1 MATFDEQRRKAF
13 DFCADATKQ
22 LVALSSAIVAF
33 MVTFAKDFVMNVA
46 DDAKTYAYIAW
57 GLHVV
62 SIVLG
67 VLVLL
72 ALTAQLEPKNSPASS
87 PAAIPTIRGSAAT
100 YSWLQIVFFVL
111 AMAVTAFFG
120 WQAAHAPPPFASK
133 DVVLEKKLDEL
144 RAEVDKLKSELGTI
158 TQTQAAAQGDVH
170 RQLAELTSKVQKL
183 REELKPQKV
192 RSTQKAPAG
201 RPR

>member
-1 MATFDEQRRKAF
+1 MTTFDEQRKKAF

-33 MVTFAKDFVMNVA
+33 MVTFAKDFVTNVA

-72 ALTAQLEPKNSPASS
+72 ALTAQLEPKNPPASS

-100 YSWLQIVFFVL
+100 YSGFQIIVFVL
-111 AMAVTAFFG
+111 AMAFTAFFG
-120 WQAAHAPPPFASK
+120 WKATHGPPPVASK
-133 DVVLEKKLDEL
+133 EVVLEKKMDEL

-158 TQTQAAAQGDVH
+158 TQTQAAAQGDLH

-183 REELKPQKV
+183 REELKPQKT
-192 RSTQKAPAG
+192 RSKQKVPAG

>member
-1 MATFDEQRRKAF
+1 MATFDEQRKKAF

-33 MVTFAKDFVMNVA
+33 MVTFAKDFVTNVA

-72 ALTAQLEPKNSPASS
+72 ALTAQLEPKNPAASS

-111 AMAVTAFFG
+111 AMSVTAFFG
-120 WQAAHAPPPFASK
+120 WKAAHAPPPVASK
-133 DVVLEKKLDEL
+133 EVVLEKKMDEL
-144 RAEVDKLKSELGTI
+144 RAEVDKLKSELGKI
-158 TQTQAAAQGDVH
+158 TQTQAAAQGDVR
-170 RQLAELTSKVQKL
+170 RQLAELISKVQKL
-183 REELKPQKV
+183 RDELKPQKT
-192 RSTQKAPAG
+192 RSMQKAPPG
-201 RPR
+201 RQH

>member
-1 MATFDEQRRKAF
+1 MTTFDEKRKKAF

-33 MVTFAKDFVMNVA
+33 MVTFAKDFVTNVA
-46 DDAKTYAYIAW
+46 DDAKTYAYVAW

-72 ALTAQLEPKNSPASS
+72 ALTAQLEPKKPPASS
-87 PAAIPTIRGSAAT
+87 TAIPTIRGSAAT
-100 YSWLQIVFFVL
+100 YSALQIVFFVL

-120 WQAAHAPPPFASK
+120 WKAAHGPPFVAAK
-133 DVVLEKKLDEL
+133 ELVLEKKMDEV
-144 RAEVDKLKSELGTI
+144 RGEVDKLKSELATI
-158 TQTQAAAQGDVH
+158 AQTQADLH
-170 RQLAELTSKVQKL
+170 HQLTGLTSSVQKL
-183 REELKPQKV
+183 REELKSQKA

-201 RPR
+201 RTR